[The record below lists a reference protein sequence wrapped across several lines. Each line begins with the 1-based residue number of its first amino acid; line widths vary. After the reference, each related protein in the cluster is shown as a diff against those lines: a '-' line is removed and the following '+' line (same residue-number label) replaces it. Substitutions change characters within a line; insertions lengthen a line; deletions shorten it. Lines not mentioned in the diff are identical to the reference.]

1 MKIDNLNIAL
11 PDGFEGRAHRIV
23 DIVGQVLASR
33 QQQGGG
39 QISNLSD
46 VNISISRSASNQEIG
61 RNIANSI
68 QTQIF
73 HNGGGSST

>member
-11 PDGFEGRAHRIV
+11 PDGFERRAHRIV

-39 QISNLSD
+39 RISNLSD

-68 QTQIF
+68 QTQIS
-73 HNGGGSST
+73 HNGGGSSK